1 MATPFDLGHL
11 IEGIV
16 EQDPMTDRYVIRTED
31 AQGRPVTFDVQ
42 AALAKVKG
50 KEVRLTLATF
60 ENLQK
65 LAEMVEKQGNGQ
77 VHGIYPDDIVP
88 NHTD

>member
-1 MATPFDLGHL
+1 MNPLDLGHL
-11 IEGIV
+11 IEGVV

-31 AQGRPVTFDVQ
+31 TQGRPTTFDIQ
-42 AALAKVKG
+42 AALSKYKG
-50 KEVRLTLATF
+50 KEVRFTLATF

-77 VHGIYPDDIVP
+77 VTGIYPEDIP
-88 NHTD
+88 PHTD